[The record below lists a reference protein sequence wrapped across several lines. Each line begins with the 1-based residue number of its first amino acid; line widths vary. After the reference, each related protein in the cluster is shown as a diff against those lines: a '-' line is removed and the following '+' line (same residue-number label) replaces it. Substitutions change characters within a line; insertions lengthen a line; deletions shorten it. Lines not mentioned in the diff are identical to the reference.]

1 MTLAPAITVAA
12 TSSHRRWP
20 TLGKWGATA
29 LLAACFTLSYVDR
42 QVMSLLVTPV
52 KAAFGASDGDIGVLQ
67 GVSFSLFYVAASLPL
82 AWLADRADRARLAA
96 ICIVVWSLI
105 SFACGLS
112 QSFAQLSLARI
123 GLAVAEAGLPPAAL
137 TLMADL
143 HDRRGL
149 ARATSLFMLAPFV
162 GGGLAL
168 FIGGGLYA
176 GLAATPLPW
185 GLSGW
190 QALFMLAGIPGLVLA
205 PLVIG
210 LLRDPRQAQASGKP
224 QVRAEGLLAF
234 LRAEWRFCLP
244 YMLALALAVTVLN
257 AHIAWLPS
265 AILRRF
271 AVGEGVMGSSFG
283 IVYLVAGAL
292 GTLGAGWNLARGAE
306 ANMLGRATGQMQV
319 AACLLAPAALLV
331 PFAPSLVIT
340 LLLAAVAIFCT
351 SALLSMGSLP
361 FQLAAPLGLRARLI
375 ALSGLVASLIGT
387 GLGPLAVGLASDAAA
402 RAGVAEPLSVALALV
417 GGAAAIAAA
426 LLMTVARRGA
436 LSLAAPPQ
444 TI

>member
-1 MTLAPAITVAA
+1 M
-12 TSSHRRWP
+12 
-20 TLGKWGATA
+20 LGKWGATA
-29 LLAACFTLSYVDR
+29 LLAGCFTLSYVDR

-82 AWLADRADRARLAA
+82 AWLADRTDRARLAA
-96 ICIVVWSLI
+96 ICIAVWSVMSI
-105 SFACGLS
+105 VCGLS

-123 GLAVAEAGLPPAAL
+123 GLAMAEAGLPPAAL

-168 FIGGGLYA
+168 FVGGGLYVK
-176 GLAATPLPW
+176 LATAPLPW

-190 QALFMLAGIPGLVLA
+190 QALFMLAGLPGLLLA

-210 LLRDPRQAQASGKP
+210 LLRDPRPVHHPDQQL
-224 QVRAEGLLAF
+224 QVHGLLAF

-244 YMLALALAVTVLN
+244 YMLALGLAVTVLN
-257 AHIAWLPS
+257 AHTAWLPS

-283 IVYLVAGAL
+283 VVFLVAGAL

-306 ANMLGRATGQMQV
+306 AKMLGRATGQMQG
-319 AACLLAPAALLV
+319 AACLLVPSALLV
-331 PFAPSLVIT
+331 PLVPTLAMT
-340 LLLAAVAIFCT
+340 LLLAAVAVFCT
-351 SALLSMGSLP
+351 SAVLSMGSLP
-361 FQLAAPLGLRARLI
+361 FQIAAPLALRARLI

-402 RAGVAEPLSVALALV
+402 RAGVAQPLSVALATV
-417 GGAAAIAAA
+417 GGGAATAAA
-426 LLMTVARRGA
+426 LLMMLARRAA
-436 LSLAAPPQ
+436 LSRADPPRVS
-444 TI
+444 